1 MHTIGHRAA
10 PASRWREHTTPE
22 ERLRL
27 TQIDAHVKLTEA
39 LISPLKREKKLIRR
53 RVQARLNRVRVTQG
67 QPIQAA

>member
-1 MHTIGHRAA
+1 MNTIAH
-10 PASRWREHTTPE
+10 PPTPPSRWREHTTPE

-53 RVQARLNRVRVTQG
+53 RVQARLNRFRVTQG